1 MASGLARL
9 VVGADPRRTLLRAGV
24 LVVVGWLLITYGILS
39 VRGQGPSMLPT
50 VKDGQLMI
58 VDTVSYRIRRPRRGE
73 LAAVRWEDDRAV
85 LIKRILAGPGDTI
98 AFRDGIVE
106 VNGVTIAEP
115 YVVHRAPWQMAPTTL
130 TPGQFFVVGDNRGM
144 PMALHTFGTVER
156 ADLIGPVFWIVGD

>member
-24 LVVVGWLLITYGILS
+24 LVVLGWLLITYGILS

-73 LAAVRWEDDRAV
+73 LAAVRWADDRAV

-98 AFRDGIVE
+98 EIAEGIVT
-106 VNGVTIAEP
+106 VNGVELAEP
-115 YVVHRAPWQMAPTTL
+115 YVQHRARWNMRATTL
-130 TPGQFFVVGDNRGM
+130 TPDQFFVVGDNRGM
-144 PMALHTFGTVER
+144 PMALHTFGTVDR
-156 ADLIGPVFWIVGD
+156 ADLVGPVFWIVGN

>member
-9 VVGADPRRTLLRAGV
+9 VVGADPRRTLLRAGA
-24 LVVVGWLLITYGILS
+24 LVVAAWLLITYGILS

-58 VDTVSYRIRRPRRGE
+58 VDTISYRIRRPRRGE

-98 AFRDGIVE
+98 AISDGVVE
-106 VNGVTIAEP
+106 VNDVAIAEP
-115 YVVHRAPWQMAPTTL
+115 YVVHRAPWQMAPTAL
-130 TPGQFFVVGDNRGM
+130 PPDQFFVVGDNRGM
-144 PMALHTFGTVER
+144 PMALHTLGTVER
-156 ADLIGPVFWIVGD
+156 ADLIGPVFWIVGN